1 MRGAFDNWWRA
12 PGGGREVLSLA
23 IPLVISTSSWTIMH
37 FIDRIF
43 LFWYSANA
51 VAAALPA
58 GMLSFAI
65 ECFFLGVGAY
75 VNTFV
80 AQYYGAGRPDRIGVA
95 VWQGIA
101 LGFVSAPILLA
112 TIPLAPWLFDVVGHS
127 PAVREYEV
135 TYYQVLCCGGG
146 GLVVSAALSSFFTG
160 RGQVRTVM
168 IVDSLGAL
176 TNVVLDYAWIF
187 GHWGFP
193 ELGVA
198 GAAWAT
204 VVALW
209 LRTAIYFVLFLSP
222 ANRER
227 YGTASGCR
235 LDVDLMR
242 RLLRFGSP
250 AGVQMLLEVAGFTG
264 FLMVVGWL
272 GPSEHAATNLA
283 FTINALA
290 FVPML
295 GFGLAVTTL
304 VGQHLGENRPE
315 VAARGVWSAYA
326 LATIYMAAVSVLY
339 LAAPHWFLMAHAAKS
354 DPAEFKRISDAVTI
368 LLRFVAAYSLF
379 DTMNIVFVGALKGA
393 GDTRFILLTSLCLCL
408 VPIVLP
414 WAGMSYFD
422 FGLVGCWSVA
432 TLWVCV
438 LGTTYLA
445 RFVQG
450 SWRTMRVIEPTVV
463 TDRPLTKGAA
473 HVPYHEPAAGEPAA
487 AVHSESC

>member
-1 MRGAFDNWWRA
+1 MRPAIKRWWLI

-37 FIDRIF
+37 FIDRVY
-43 LFWYSANA
+43 LFWYSADA

-58 GMLSFAI
+58 GMLSFTI
-65 ECFFLGVGAY
+65 ECFFLGVAAY

-80 AQYYGAGRPDRIGVA
+80 AQYYGAGRHHRIGLA
-95 VWQGIA
+95 VWQGVA

-112 TIPLAPWLFDVVGHS
+112 TIPLAPALFDLVGHAPS
-127 PAVREYEV
+127 VRAYEV

-146 GLVVSAALSSFFTG
+146 GLVIAAALSSFFTG

-176 TNVVLDYAWIF
+176 TNLVLDYAWIF

-193 ELGVA
+193 EAGVA

-204 VVALW
+204 VVSLW
-209 LRTAIYFVLFLSP
+209 LRTIIYFVLFLAP
-222 ANRER
+222 ANRQR
-227 YGTASGCR
+227 YGTVRGCR
-235 LDVDLMR
+235 IDLPLMR
-242 RLLRFGSP
+242 RLLRFGYP
-250 AGVQMLLEVAGFTG
+250 AGIQMLLEVAGFTG

-272 GPSEHAATNLA
+272 GPDEHAATNLA

-304 VGQHLGENRPE
+304 VGQHLGENRPQI
-315 VAARGVWSAYA
+315 AARGVWSAYV
-326 LATIYMAAVSVLY
+326 LATIYMAAVSALY
-339 LAAPHWFLMAHAAKS
+339 LAVPHWFLLAHAANS
-354 DPAEFKRISDAVTI
+354 DPAQFTRISDAVTI

-393 GDTRFILLTSLCLCL
+393 GDTRFILLTSLGLCL
-408 VPIVLP
+408 VPIALP
-414 WAGMSYFD
+414 WVGLTYFD

-432 TLWVCV
+432 TLWVCI
-438 LGTTYLA
+438 LGMTYLG
-445 RFVQG
+445 RFLQG
-450 SWRTMRVIEPTVV
+450 SWRTMRVIEPY
-463 TDRPLTKGAA
+463 D
-473 HVPYHEPAAGEPAA
+473 VPDEPEASAERTLVASGEL
-487 AVHSESC
+487 H

>member
-1 MRGAFDNWWRA
+1 MRPALKQWWQM

-37 FIDRIF
+37 FIDRVF
-43 LFWYSANA
+43 LFWYSADA

-58 GMLSFAI
+58 GMLSFSI
-65 ECFFLGVGAY
+65 ESFFLGVAAY

-80 AQYYGAGRPDRIGVA
+80 AQYHGAGRPHRIGLA

-101 LGFVSAPILLA
+101 LGFVSAPILIG
-112 TIPLAPWLFDVVGHS
+112 TIPLAPWLFELVGHA

-135 TYYQVLCCGGG
+135 IYYQVTCYGGG

-160 RGQVRTVM
+160 RGHVRTVM

-193 ELGVA
+193 ELGLA

-204 VVALW
+204 VVSLW
-209 LRTAIYFVLFLSP
+209 MRTAIYFALFLMP
-222 ANRER
+222 ANRQR
-227 YGTASGCR
+227 YGTVRGCR
-235 LDVDLMR
+235 IDTALLR

-272 GPSEHAATNLA
+272 GPDEHAATNLA

-304 VGQHLGENRPE
+304 VGQHLGENRPQ
-315 VAARGVWSAYA
+315 VAARGVWSAYV
-326 LATIYMAAVSVLY
+326 LATLYVAVVALLY
-339 LAAPHWFLMAHAAKS
+339 LATPHWFLLAHAANS
-354 DPAEFKRISDAVTI
+354 EPGQFARISDAVRL

-379 DTMNIVFVGALKGA
+379 DAMNIVFVSALKGA

-414 WAGMSYFD
+414 WVGLAYFD
-422 FGLVGCWSVA
+422 FGLVGCWSIA
-432 TLWVCV
+432 TLWVCTF
-438 LGTTYLA
+438 GTTYLL
-445 RFVQG
+445 RFLQG
-450 SWRTMRVIEPTVV
+450 KWRSMRVIEPYDVGDEV
-463 TDRPLTKGAA
+463 DEIA
-473 HVPYHEPAAGEPAA
+473 EPAVVAVGELR
-487 AVHSESC
+487 